1 MWIDITQSLTNRI
14 ANWPGDEPFQFK
26 FSEKKAD
33 NGIVNIGTI
42 STTTHI
48 GTHMDAP
55 YHFDEEG
62 ITIDQIDVNR
72 LIGKA
77 TLVECI
83 GEETITREMLE
94 AKTIKGTIIMIKTQ
108 EQANP
113 ERFPEEVPA
122 LTEDAINYLASIDIK
137 VFGIDVPSVDN
148 ITSSTLDNHHTFQ
161 KYDIINIE
169 NLLLEDVSEGYYDF
183 IGLPL
188 KVVGADGCPIRAV
201 ISRI

>member
-1 MWIDITQSLTNRI
+1 MWVDITQSLTNRI
-14 ANWPGDEPFQFK
+14 ANWPGDEAFHFK
-26 FSEKKAD
+26 LAETKDD
-33 NGIVNIGTI
+33 NGVVNIGSI

-55 YHFDEEG
+55 FHFDNEG

-83 GEETITREMLE
+83 GEDIITKEMLMDK
-94 AKTIKGTIIMIKTQ
+94 AIKGTIIMIKTQ
-108 EQANP
+108 ERANP

-137 VFGIDVPSVDN
+137 VFGIDVPSVDK
-148 ITSSTLDNHHTFQ
+148 IASTTLDNHHTFQ
-161 KYDIINIE
+161 KCDIINIE